1 VHSGPDVNALL
12 ASGASLPIG
21 RRVVIVGGDL
31 ASIQLAEFL
40 AAQDRFVTV
49 LESGR
54 CIAPQVGLKRR
65 TEHMDRLDRLAVP
78 VHVRAEVHRITDGG
92 AAFTPYGG
100 SRRELP
106 ADSVIVAGHPEA
118 DTALFDALTD
128 RLPGAKVHAVGD
140 CTGLGLIRKATED
153 GARAACSI

>member
-1 VHSGPDVNALL
+1 V
-12 ASGASLPIG
+12 G
-21 RRVVIVGGDL
+21 RRVIIVGGGL
-31 ASIQLAEFL
+31 AAIQIAEFL

-49 LESGR
+49 LETGR
-54 CIAPQVGLKRR
+54 AIAPQVGLKRR

-78 VHVRAEVHRITDGG
+78 VHVRVEVHRIADDGVT
-92 AAFTPYGG
+92 FTPFGG
-100 SRRELP
+100 TPRELA
-106 ADSVIVAGHPEA
+106 ADSVIIAGAPEA